1 MADEYFKFGIFG
13 QAFRHL
19 LHAQNACGN
28 GGIVGD
34 EHNHDIG
41 CHCPGGDVG
50 GKSQVLP
57 YLRDS
62 CMSSSMM
69 PIIHTATG
77 PSIPMKMEVNRVVI
91 ISR

>member
-28 GGIVGD
+28 GGVVGD

-41 CHCPGGDVG
+41 SHGAGGDV
-50 GKSQVLP
+50 SRESYVLP
-57 YLRDS
+57 YF
-62 CMSSSMM
+62 
-69 PIIHTATG
+69 A
-77 PSIPMKMEVNRVVI
+77 
-91 ISR
+91 